1 MNVEQLDAAMRSTN
15 PVPDEAELGKRVRSD
30 ALLRWIKKRSGIMAE
45 MTPRKDQTTSP
56 DVSTTDQGGAS
67 PVMTPPARTGRRR
80 GTLLGAVAFTA
91 ALVIGVAGV
100 VIISSDDVDVA
111 GLDAASI
118 IGVTWFTP
126 SNSTTLR
133 LNEDGTYLFASAGGT
148 ENDKGEYQTTG
159 DLLIITTADPSPSN
173 TCPGRTGTYRVV
185 FAEPDRFAIHVVED
199 DCRVRPGFF
208 DGLEYEPAS

>member
-1 MNVEQLDAAMRSTN
+1 MNVEQLDAALRSTN

-45 MTPRKDQTTSP
+45 VTPRKDQTTSP
-56 DVSTTDQGGAS
+56 DVSTTDQGGAP
-67 PVMTPPARTGRRR
+67 PVITGPVRTGRRR
-80 GTLLGAVAFTA
+80 GRLLGAVAFIA

-100 VIISSDDVDVA
+100 VIISGDDVDVA

-118 IGVTWFTP
+118 IGVTWSTP
-126 SNSTTLR
+126 SNGSTLR
-133 LNEDGTYLFASAGGT
+133 LNEDGTFLFASAGGT

-159 DLLIITTADPSPSN
+159 ELLIITTADPSPSN

-185 FAEPDRFAIHVVED
+185 FAEPDRFTIHVVED

-208 DGLEYEPAS
+208 DGLAYEPAG

>member
-1 MNVEQLDAAMRSTN
+1 MNVEQLDAALRSTN

-45 MTPRKDQTTSP
+45 VTPRKDQTTTP
-56 DVSTTDQGGAS
+56 DVSATDQGGAS
-67 PVMTPPARTGRRR
+67 PVMTPPDRTGRRR
-80 GTLLGAVAFTA
+80 GRLLGAVAFIA

-111 GLDAASI
+111 SLDAATI
-118 IGVTWFTP
+118 IGVNWSTP
-126 SNSTTLR
+126 SNGSTLR
-133 LNEDGTYLFASAGGT
+133 LNEDGTYLFASAGGS

-185 FAEPDRFAIHVVED
+185 FAEPDRFTIHVVED
-199 DCRVRPGFF
+199 DCRSRPAFL
-208 DGLEYEPAS
+208 DAIEYEPAG